1 MDDESK
7 SFFEAVL
14 NNLENLKIKF
24 SVNPYLVRGLDYYNH
39 TAFEFVT
46 FEDKSQNTVLAL
58 EEDMMV

>member
-46 FEDKSQNTVLAL
+46 FEDKSQNLCAL
-58 EEDMMV
+58 EEDMTV